1 MPGSVDVPDRIEAGR
16 VDLVGELLDL
26 ASVAL
31 DLGLAD
37 RASSQRSTSRAAA
50 WSWTFSA
57 RSGALSLIA
66 LAVWTV
72 RPETPTA
79 AAAWSRDLHPERVVA
94 ICHHPLRVALPLC
107 GIAAQLAPSL
117 LVLGLE
123 QRQRVRCGASAS
135 PRASST

>member
-1 MPGSVDVPDRIEAGR
+1 MTGSVDVPDRIEAGR

-57 RSGALSLIA
+57 KSG
-66 LAVWTV
+66 
-72 RPETPTA
+72 RPLVDRLGGLDGA
-79 AAAWSRDLHPERVVA
+79 A
-94 ICHHPLRVALPLC
+94 
-107 GIAAQLAPSL
+107 
-117 LVLGLE
+117 
-123 QRQRVRCGASAS
+123 
-135 PRASST
+135 